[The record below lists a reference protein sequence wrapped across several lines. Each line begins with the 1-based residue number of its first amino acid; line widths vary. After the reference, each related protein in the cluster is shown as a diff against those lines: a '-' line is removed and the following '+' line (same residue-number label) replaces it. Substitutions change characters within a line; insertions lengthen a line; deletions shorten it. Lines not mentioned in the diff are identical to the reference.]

1 MYLEFLC
8 TLCLVLIIV
17 IKMPFRFYMT
27 AARINLI
34 CPLMIDRLLTGVL
47 P

>member
-1 MYLEFLC
+1 MH
-8 TLCLVLIIV
+8 TLSLVLIIV
-17 IKMPFRFYMT
+17 IKIPFHFYMT
-27 AARINLI
+27 AVRINLI